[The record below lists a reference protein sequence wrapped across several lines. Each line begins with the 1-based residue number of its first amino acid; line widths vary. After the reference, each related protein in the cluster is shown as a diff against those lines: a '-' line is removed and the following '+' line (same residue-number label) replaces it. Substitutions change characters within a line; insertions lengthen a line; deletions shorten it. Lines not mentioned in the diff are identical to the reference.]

1 MKKYTHSVIV
11 LFICMLIL
19 APSTVYAEELVN
31 MPVFSIVQAITGA
44 SLSSDNLTESL
55 TVRLNYYLTDS
66 FTNGKID
73 AQKYNDILSSGM
85 VSETAFFENSVFV
98 GDSLTV
104 GLEKYCKSHD
114 SIASDTTYFLAR
126 VSCSAKA
133 AISNNALTKHA
144 KIMPLYNGKVQYI
157 EDSISQLPN
166 VNKMFICY
174 GMNDLTGSTPK
185 EFVADLQ
192 ILIDRIVAKTPDLQ
206 VYVISIPCVMANVNT
221 GYLNNKNIQVTN
233 DLLQDVCVEN
243 NWGFINISEYLMGQD
258 HSLRPEFSSD
268 NYVHENNKAY
278 AVWNNVLKDYAF
290 MEITK

>member
-98 GDSLTV
+98 ACQLT
-104 GLEKYCKSHD
+104 
-114 SIASDTTYFLAR
+114 I
-126 VSCSAKA
+126 
-133 AISNNALTKHA
+133 
-144 KIMPLYNGKVQYI
+144 
-157 EDSISQLPN
+157 
-166 VNKMFICY
+166 
-174 GMNDLTGSTPK
+174 
-185 EFVADLQ
+185 
-192 ILIDRIVAKTPDLQ
+192 
-206 VYVISIPCVMANVNT
+206 
-221 GYLNNKNIQVTN
+221 
-233 DLLQDVCVEN
+233 
-243 NWGFINISEYLMGQD
+243 GF
-258 HSLRPEFSSD
+258 
-268 NYVHENNKAY
+268 
-278 AVWNNVLKDYAF
+278 
-290 MEITK
+290 T